1 MFKNKVFLYTL
12 LLFTVP
18 FIVSATVAQFE
29 EYSNNPVFEI
39 STNGFDSFQITNP
52 QIVLVDDTYYM
63 YYGGAD
69 SNAVQVGL
77 ATSRDGISWN
87 RYNKNPVLRCSENTA
102 FCVTGGDWSS
112 YRVVP
117 EAIIYEDGIFKLW
130 YLGNNQSSGA
140 ISHVGYATSSDG
152 FNWNV
157 YKDNPIFPDVDITA
171 FQVLGVVK
179 LNSKYFL
186 YYRSGDS
193 ATSVW
198 VATSD
203 DGVSWSKHTNNI
215 EVPHGIDSVHRFGDK
230 VVARVDSYFGVSTNG
245 FDFSFNESSSGYK
258 DDSQQTAI
266 IFKDDTVHAWYIKQV
281 YTKPYA
287 TALFYATATPDVI
300 YGSPNTKPVITLIG
314 NNPVVIEVGGM
325 YVDPGYT
332 ASDEED
338 GDITDD
344 VVVDFGSL
352 NTLVAGEYDVLYS
365 VEDSAGAVATATR
378 KVIVKDDRSS
388 SVAFLH
394 GLPASRLYHKKGEK
408 EKRVWETA
416 STDKLMYIAFNKNGK
431 SEHDDIYTRDIL
443 DSFRPITGWWK
454 MADGYEEWIGFMDSL
469 VEDGTIKEWKSIAYD
484 WRLAQDDLIT
494 KGKDIGVGNVSYL
507 TEPGSV
513 PYIVSSLKNL
523 AENSPTGK
531 VTIIA
536 HSNGGLVVK
545 NLIKHLEETND
556 DLLDRIDTVVL
567 VASPQEGTPK
577 SLREVLHGTDTL
589 HKGTVRETVENMPG
603 VYGLLPSSTLMGKLD
618 EPVVEVDKSVKKVG
632 PLNDI
637 AGKKI
642 STYGELRAFLIK
654 DIGVRFKPG
663 PLQTLVP
670 NVLNLALLK
679 SAQNMHDKIDSMDFP
694 DGIRFVQLAG
704 TGLVTARGVHYG
716 TRENRNE
723 KKKNGKYPLV
733 STVEWLSNTEGDGT
747 VLTAS
752 AVSGKSDETY
762 YFDMSSYNDDHKTN
776 YAHATILS
784 AFPVQQFIKKDILN
798 KETEIPLYISTHNTD
813 KVPAS
818 RFELRA
824 YSPVD
829 IHLYRYGLHTG
840 VVGDETTELGRYYE
854 EEVPNSY
861 YEEWA
866 EVKYLGAGFI
876 KGDTDI
882 KLDGT
887 GNGEFT
893 LVMDMF
899 AGDTKTVTH
908 TFSNVPVTSESEGE
922 FDFDEN
928 EVPVIEYDYDGDGE
942 VDMTIHADGEE
953 QEASFELLKSEIK
966 KLNTK
971 AKRVL
976 LKTANFAE
984 YFANKNR
991 EGLAVRTLKF
1001 LNKQVTFLSSK
1012 KMFKKYRIS
1021 KDDAK
1026 NIKAISNELIKQLK
1040 GE

>member
-1 MFKNKVFLYTL
+1 MLYKNFTI
-12 LLFTVP
+12 LFIFVVYIFNINFSYAYEHQALFDDFNRDDNKNLGNGWIEHNESTEPYYSQISGKTYSP
-18 FIVSATVAQFE
+18 FYVELKNNSATFICNELSSGEIPTRSILMAEKKLSNSIGFPVEWSFTYSPDYGERIHHEFGIMNSEAGTRSLLDYENDFGSDVPNEGIMLGVYKSDSIMNNSHLQFWVYSE
-29 EYSNNPVFEI
+29 GGRTEYVFDNPNLEFQLKHGNRYMFNVEIDKEGDVNVSVSDGVTKHIAYTKISNQNILDNVVY
-39 STNGFDSFQITNP
+39 DSFLINP
-52 QIVLVDDTYYM
+52 TQGCAGVGYVSPNVEVSFDDVFVSVLSNTSPVIVL
-63 YYGGAD
+63 
-69 SNAVQVGL
+69 
-77 ATSRDGISWN
+77 
-87 RYNKNPVLRCSENTA
+87 E
-102 FCVTGGDWSS
+102 GD
-112 YRVVP
+112 
-117 EAIIYEDGIFKLW
+117 
-130 YLGNNQSSGA
+130 
-140 ISHVGYATSSDG
+140 
-152 FNWNV
+152 
-157 YKDNPIFPDVDITA
+157 
-171 FQVLGVVK
+171 
-179 LNSKYFL
+179 
-186 YYRSGDS
+186 
-193 ATSVW
+193 
-198 VATSD
+198 
-203 DGVSWSKHTNNI
+203 
-215 EVPHGIDSVHRFGDK
+215 
-230 VVARVDSYFGVSTNG
+230 
-245 FDFSFNESSSGYK
+245 
-258 DDSQQTAI
+258 
-266 IFKDDTVHAWYIKQV
+266 
-281 YTKPYA
+281 
-287 TALFYATATPDVI
+287 
-300 YGSPNTKPVITLIG
+300 
-314 NNPVVIEVGGM
+314 NPVVIEVGGM

-344 VVVDFGSL
+344 VVVDFGTL

-416 STDKLMYIAFNKNGK
+416 STDKLMYIAFNENGK

-443 DSFRPITGWWK
+443 DSFRPLTGWWK
-454 MADGYEEWIGFMDSL
+454 MANGYEEWMDFMDSL

-494 KGKDIGVGNVSYL
+494 KGKDIGAGNVSYL

-513 PYIVSSLKNL
+513 PYIISSLKKL
-523 AENSPTGK
+523 AENSSTGK

-556 DLLDRIDTVVL
+556 DLLDKIDTVVL

-603 VYGLLPSSTLMGKLD
+603 VYGLLPSSTLMNKLD

-637 AGKKI
+637 AGRKI
-642 STYGELRAFLIK
+642 STYDELRAFLVK

-723 KKKNGKYPLV
+723 KKKNGKYRLV

-752 AVSGKSDETY
+752 ATSGNADETY
-762 YFDMSSYNDDHKTN
+762 YFDMSSYNDDYKTN

-784 AFPVQQFIKKDILN
+784 ALPVQQFIKKDILN
-798 KETEIPLYISTHNTD
+798 KETEIPLYISAHNTD

-908 TFSNVPVTSESEGE
+908 TFSNVSVTSESEGE